1 MTARKLSAVVARGDR
16 RASLE
21 AIRDR
26 LATELTVAEGRE
38 VASVAKELRET
49 IRELDGLP
57 LPGEV
62 SGVDQLAKKRASRRR
77 PASGE

>member
-1 MTARKLSAVVARGDR
+1 MAELNTVVASGDR
-16 RASLE
+16 RAALE

-26 LATELTVAEGRE
+26 LAGELMVAEGRE

-57 LPGEV
+57 LPEGV

-77 PASGE
+77 KASGE

>member
-1 MTARKLSAVVARGDR
+1 MAELNEVIAGGDR
-16 RASLE
+16 RLALE

-26 LATELTVAEGRE
+26 LADELMTASGRE

-49 IRELDGLP
+49 IRELDSLP
-57 LPGEV
+57 LPEGV

-77 PASGE
+77 KASGE